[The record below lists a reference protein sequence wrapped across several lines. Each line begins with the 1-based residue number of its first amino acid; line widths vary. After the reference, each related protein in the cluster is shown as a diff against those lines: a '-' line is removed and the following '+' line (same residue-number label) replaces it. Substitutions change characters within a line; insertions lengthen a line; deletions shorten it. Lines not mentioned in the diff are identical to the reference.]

1 MYESFLKKRQK
12 SYKVLRIISPILLVC
27 SFGLLLTLWFLHPEL
42 VNPPQVHHALK
53 TKAMDPSQL
62 VKLAGLAPISSLL
75 LLLMLFLGS
84 ICLVAINDLEK
95 KYLNIIKD
103 LQKKP

>member
-1 MYESFLKKRQK
+1 MYESFLKRRQK
-12 SYKVLRIISPILLVC
+12 SYKVLRIISPIFLVC
-27 SFGLLLTLWFLHPEL
+27 SFGLLLSLWFLFPEL
-42 VNPPQVHHALK
+42 INPPQVHHALK
-53 TKAMDPSQL
+53 TETMEPSQL

-75 LLLMLFLGS
+75 LLLILFLGS